1 MAFGTGTVT
10 RENVPYGNRPA
21 DAIGTAAAK
30 PSRAGGTIG
39 ANPHEGGVTDAVV
52 TGAVVTGAVVIA
64 AVVIAEGEQGDEG
77 N

>member
-1 MAFGTGTVT
+1 MPFIILTVN
-10 RENVPYGNRPA
+10 RENVAYGKNVD
-21 DAIGTAAAK
+21 DAIGGAAAN
-30 PSRAGGTIG
+30 PCLTGGTIG
-39 ANPHEGGVTDAVV
+39 ANLREGGVTDAVV